1 MFERKI
7 IHSEYSFV
15 WKFKELISSYPMTQ
29 KNTITENNSQA
40 IRNDCTLV
48 SWFKMRMW
56 EFVWKV
62 IDSKIKETIH
72 FIV

>member
-1 MFERKI
+1 
-7 IHSEYSFV
+7 
-15 WKFKELISSYPMTQ
+15 MTQ

-62 IDSKIKETIH
+62 IDAKIKETIN